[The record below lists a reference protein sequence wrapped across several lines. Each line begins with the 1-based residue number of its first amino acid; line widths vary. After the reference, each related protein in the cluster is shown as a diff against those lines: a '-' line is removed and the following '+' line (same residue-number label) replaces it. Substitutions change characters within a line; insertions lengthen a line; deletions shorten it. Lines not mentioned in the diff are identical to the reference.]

1 MEKYKFR
8 INGKPYEVEVD
19 SVSGDEAKVRVNGE
33 EYSVEIES
41 SDADEAASRE
51 VSAATVSAGINTKP
65 SPSSKATGATV
76 EVTSP
81 LPGVIVEIKVT
92 EGQSVKAGECVA
104 VLEAMKMENEI
115 EATASG
121 TVTAICAAKGDSVP
135 EGAVIIRI
143 G

>member
-1 MEKYKFR
+1 MEKYSLK
-8 INGKPYEVEVD
+8 INGNPYEVEIG
-19 SVSGDEAKVRVNGE
+19 SYSGSEATVSVNGE
-33 EYSVEIES
+33 EYTVQI
-41 SDADEAASRE
+41 AQDEAE
-51 VSAATVSAGINTKP
+51 DAARTAEKP
-65 SPSSKATGATV
+65 AAAPKATESAKPATGGV
-76 EVTSP
+76 EVTAP
-81 LPGVIVEIKVT
+81 LPGVIVEIKVA